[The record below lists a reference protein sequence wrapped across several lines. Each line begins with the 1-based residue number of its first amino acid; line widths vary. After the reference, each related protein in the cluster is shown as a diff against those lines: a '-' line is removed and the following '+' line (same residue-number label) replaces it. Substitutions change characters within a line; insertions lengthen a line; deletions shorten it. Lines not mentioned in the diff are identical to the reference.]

1 MIRKFAFKSLMAD
14 KLRCCCTIIAMI
26 LTSILFSS
34 LFTTVIG
41 IDKAYDYY
49 NIKKTGTD
57 YHFVVKDWALD
68 SESTVNSIRDHGLVG
83 SAGCRTFISYAMNK
97 ELNYNVEINY
107 MDEEYAKHSFY
118 GLTGGSMPTKANE
131 VALDTL
137 TIEALGAEKR
147 VGAPVSI
154 DIAVNGE
161 AKTEDFVLS
170 GWFNNNESY
179 SVKVGQVLVSK
190 EFKEQWASLHN
201 GDEARPMDEVGVYLT
216 ATYDVEDEAAEILEE
231 VGAGSEVD
239 KVAVNPAY
247 FVDSEGASIGT
258 IAALAGGIAIII
270 LIGYLIIH
278 NIFYISAKR
287 DAKLFGRLKTI
298 GMSNKHLAKFVRTQA
313 CCLMIVAVPIGI
325 LCGYFMGN
333 KILPFILMQTSMADV
348 ANDNVSLK
356 SEMLG
361 ILIFSAAFV
370 IITTFVSINGPI
382 RMIKKLS
389 PIESTRIELNG
400 YKSQRKT
407 TDGSK
412 LHKFAFYNIL
422 RSKKSLILL
431 VISIAL
437 PILLVIISFD
447 ALCSF
452 DMDKYLSSMLY
463 TDYTVASANYY
474 KNEYLDFEGNVS
486 ALGEDIV
493 NDIKNSDFYENGAVI
508 YGDRATDYTE
518 ILNSSLLP
526 DEEYGI
532 NVYGTDRFA
541 LNEKQFME
549 SGIDLEAFE
558 NGSGLIEG
566 CWVDSNGQ
574 IYPGTTLYKQGD
586 TVTLKC
592 QDGVTREYTVLGH
605 MNVAM
610 GTLTTKISDSSF
622 MCELYA
628 CPEQYKLITNN
639 ENIMSME
646 FDVKKGCEEQARK
659 YMEQLKDD
667 MPFINYESK
676 YSLAEDFASMRKIIR
691 IISILLC
698 TVLTWIAVMNLI
710 NVFVSSILVR
720 KKEIAAMK
728 SIGMTRSQ
736 LRKMFLWEIFYYNGA
751 SYVLAAALSIFL
763 SISVLR
769 WFVNEFSFMSF
780 RVGWEIYPAVL
791 FVILFIG
798 VITVIVTEK
807 KVSKANIVE
816 ELKTL

>member
-1 MIRKFAFKSLMAD
+1 MIRKFAFKSLLDD

-26 LTSILFSS
+26 LTAILFSS

-49 NIKKTGTD
+49 TIKKTGTD
-57 YHFVVKDWALD
+57 YHFVVKDWGLD
-68 SESTVNSIRDHGLVG
+68 SESTVNKIKDHGLVA
-83 SAGCRTFISYAMNK
+83 SAGCRTFISYAMN
-97 ELNYNVEINY
+97 EEFNYNVEINY
-107 MDEEYAKHSFY
+107 MDDEYARHSFY
-118 GLTGGSMPTKANE
+118 EITGGMMPSKENE
-131 VALDTL
+131 VALDLMTL
-137 TIEALGAEKR
+137 ETLGIEKR

-154 DIAVNGE
+154 DIIVDGKEISEN
-161 AKTEDFVLS
+161 FVLS
-170 GWFNNNESY
+170 GWFNNNETY
-179 SVKVGQVLVSK
+179 SVKVGEVIVSQAYK
-190 EFKEQWASLHN
+190 EYWASIHDS
-201 GDEARPMDEVGVYLT
+201 DEARGIDEVGVYLT
-216 ATYDVEDEAAEILEE
+216 ETNDIEEAVAEILED
-231 VGAGSEVD
+231 VGASSEIE

-247 FVDSEGASIGT
+247 FVESDGASIYT
-258 IAALAGGIAIII
+258 MLALAGCVVIII
-270 LIGYLIIH
+270 LMGYLIIH

-287 DAKLFGRLKTI
+287 DAKFFGRLKAI

-313 CCLMIVAVPIGI
+313 YCLMIIAVPIGI

-333 KILPFILMQTSMADV
+333 KILPFILMQTNMSEI

-361 ILIFSAAFV
+361 ILIFSATFV
-370 IITTFVSINGPI
+370 IITTLVSIKGPI
-382 RMIKKLS
+382 RMIKNLS

-412 LHKFAFYNIL
+412 LYKFAFYNIF
-422 RSKKSLILL
+422 RSKKSLTLL
-431 VISIAL
+431 VISITL

-474 KNEYLDFEGNVS
+474 KNEYFDFEGNVYV
-486 ALGEDIV
+486 LGEDIV
-493 NDIKNSDFYENGAVI
+493 NDIKNCDFYEKGAVI
-508 YGDRATDYTE
+508 YGDCATDYTE

-532 NVYGTDRFA
+532 NIYGTERFA
-541 LNEKQFME
+541 LNEKQFVE
-549 SGIDLEAFE
+549 SDIDLEAFE
-558 NGSGLIEG
+558 NGNGLIEG
-566 CWVDSNGQ
+566 CWLDNNGQ
-574 IYPGTTLYKQGD
+574 IYPGTTLYNKGD

-592 QDGVTREYTVLGH
+592 QDGKTREYTVLGH

-610 GTLTTKISDSSF
+610 GTLTTKISDGNF
-622 MCELYA
+622 MCELYV

-639 ENIMSME
+639 ENIMSMA
-646 FDVKKGCEEQARK
+646 FNVKKGYEESAK
-659 YMEQLKDD
+659 NYMDQLMED
-667 MPFINYESK
+667 MPFINFESK
-676 YSLAEDFASMRKIIR
+676 YSMAEDFASMKRIIR

-710 NVFVSSILVR
+710 NVFISSIIVR
-720 KKEIAAMK
+720 KKEIAVMK

-736 LRKMFLWEIFYYNGA
+736 LRKMFLWEIFYYNVA
-751 SYVLAAALSIFL
+751 SFILAVVLSILL
-763 SISVLR
+763 SISALR
-769 WFVNEFSFMSF
+769 WFINEFSFMSF
-780 RVGWEIYPAVL
+780 RVGVAIYPAIL

-816 ELKTL
+816 EIKTL